1 MLGRRLLLV
10 LMTASIVFN
19 TAAMALTL
27 RYAGGGGRGGGIVEA
42 NPITRSSM
50 AYLGNLAPMAN
61 FALIF
66 LIYLAILRVA
76 DSRGAEGPG
85 VGTFV
90 SIGLDFS
97 ALLLPI
103 VTFLDVFNDIAVV
116 FFSADLMTLTQLVS
130 LAPLVALDLVLFS
143 RAVPLAARTVT
154 RLRTRI
160 IEESH

>member
-1 MLGRRLLLV
+1 M
-10 LMTASIVFN
+10 
-19 TAAMALTL
+19 
-27 RYAGGGGRGGGIVEA
+27 EA
-42 NPITRSSM
+42 NPITSSSM
-50 AYLGNLAPMAN
+50 AYLGNLAPTAN
-61 FALIF
+61 FAFIF

-97 ALLLPI
+97 ALLLPV
-103 VTFLDVFNDIAVV
+103 VTFLDVFNDIEVV

-130 LAPLVALDLVLFS
+130 LAPLVALDLVLVS

-160 IEESH
+160 IEEFP